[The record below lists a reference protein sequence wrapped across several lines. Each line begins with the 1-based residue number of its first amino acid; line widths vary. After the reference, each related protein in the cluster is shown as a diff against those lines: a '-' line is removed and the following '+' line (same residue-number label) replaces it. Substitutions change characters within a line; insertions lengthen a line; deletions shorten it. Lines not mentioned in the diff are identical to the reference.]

1 MITKYSQ
8 TMKHFISLI
17 LVLLQVL
24 SSFGQEP
31 DSLMLL
37 TQSQADSLAFRLKHH
52 YTNNFNFLVK
62 ADTLMLVPRDDEMA
76 DTCFVVQDDVIAVA
90 KIKEQDDTV
99 WVKVARDQITMGW
112 VTEEELLVSTTP
124 DDGISVII
132 DRLTDTRVIWMS
144 ALVAL
149 GVIALLIYSRRQ
161 KLGRIT
167 INGSGEALMLMLTV
181 LALVLLYTYIQTYY
195 PEFWQEYYFHPTLN
209 PLILPG
215 IMAVLLSLV
224 WAVIILYVAFIISVY
239 HNFYFVPGM
248 KFIFEITGISML
260 LYLTVS
266 LTSTLAGWYVAL
278 VLAVIIAVCAVYI
291 YFRYLRY
298 RYQCPKCGELLR
310 SKGTCPECGTKL
322 V

>member
-1 MITKYSQ
+1 MRHIVIY
-8 TMKHFISLI
+8 I
-17 LVLLQVL
+17 LVLFQALPL
-24 SSFGQEP
+24 FGQES

-52 YTNNFNFLVK
+52 YTNNFNFLIK
-62 ADTLMLVPRDDEMA
+62 ADSLLLVPRDDEMT
-76 DTCFVVQDDVIAVA
+76 DTCEVYLGDVIAVA

-112 VTEEELLVSTTP
+112 VTEDELLASATP

-132 DRLTDTRVIWMS
+132 DRLTGTRVIWMS
-144 ALVAL
+144 ALLAL
-149 GVIALLIYSRRQ
+149 GLVAMLIYSRRH
-161 KLGRIT
+161 KWNRIT
-167 INGSGEALMLMLTV
+167 INGSGEALMLMLSI
-181 LALVLLYTYIQTYY
+181 LAVALFYTYIQTYY

-239 HNFYFVPGM
+239 HNFYFVPGV
-248 KFIFEITGISML
+248 KFIFEVTGISML
-260 LYLTVS
+260 LYLLVS
-266 LTSTLAGWYVAL
+266 LTSALAGWYVAL
-278 VLAVIIAVCAVYI
+278 ALSLIVASASVYV

-298 RYQCPKCGELLR
+298 RYQCPRCGTLLR
-310 SKGTCPECGTKL
+310 SKGVCPECGTRL

>member
-90 KIKEQDDTV
+90 KFKEQDDTV

-132 DRLTDTRVIWMS
+132 DRLTGTRVIWMS
-144 ALVAL
+144 ALLAL
-149 GVIALLIYSRRQ
+149 GLIAMLIRYF
-161 KLGRIT
+161 G
-167 INGSGEALMLMLTV
+167 A
-181 LALVLLYTYIQTYY
+181 Y
-195 PEFWQEYYFHPTLN
+195 PEGVSFAILIMN
-209 PLILPG
+209 AAVPLI
-215 IMAVLLSLV
+215 
-224 WAVIILYVAFIISVY
+224 
-239 HNFYFVPGM
+239 N
-248 KFIFEITGISML
+248 KFCHQKKYGR
-260 LYLTVS
+260 
-266 LTSTLAGWYVAL
+266 A
-278 VLAVIIAVCAVYI
+278 
-291 YFRYLRY
+291 
-298 RYQCPKCGELLR
+298 
-310 SKGTCPECGTKL
+310 
-322 V
+322 

>member
-1 MITKYSQ
+1 M
-8 TMKHFISLI
+8 
-17 LVLLQVL
+17 LVLFQVL
-24 SSFGQEP
+24 PLFGQEP
-31 DSLMLL
+31 DTLMLL

-52 YTNNFNFLVK
+52 YTNNFNFVVK
-62 ADTLMLVPRDDEMA
+62 ADTLFLVPRDDEMT
-76 DTCFVVQDDVIAVA
+76 DTCVVVYGDVIAVA
-90 KIKEQDDTV
+90 KIKELNDTV

-112 VTEEELLVSTTP
+112 VAEDELLASTTP
-124 DDGISVII
+124 DDGISVVI
-132 DRLTDTRVIWMS
+132 DRLTGTRIIWMS

-149 GVIALLIYSRRQ
+149 GIIALLIYSRRQ

-167 INGSGEALMLMLTV
+167 INGSGEALVLMLMV
-181 LALVLLYTYIQTYY
+181 LALALFYTYIQTYY

-215 IMAVLLSLV
+215 IMAVLLSV
-224 WAVIILYVAFIISVY
+224 AWAVLVLYVAFIISVY
-239 HNFYFVPGM
+239 HNFYFVPGV

-260 LYLTVS
+260 LYLAVS

-278 VLAVIIAVCAVYI
+278 ALAVIIAATSVYV

-298 RYQCPKCGELLR
+298 RYQCPKCGTLLR
-310 SKGTCPECGTKL
+310 SKGVCPECGTRL